1 LRYRLHLEAV
11 KAMVDAVK
19 QHWPEYLIEGA
30 ALGAFLFSACMFP
43 VLLEHPASPI
53 HQAIDDVVLRRAL
66 MGLAMGATAISI
78 IYSPWGKRSGAHMNP
93 SVTLAFYTTG
103 RVAGWDAA
111 LYIVSQTIGAVL
123 GVALARLLIGE
134 PVEHSAVGYAATR
147 PGMDGIAVAFA
158 AEFAISA
165 LLMTAV
171 LVVSNT
177 PLLSRFTG
185 LVAGCMVALYITFE
199 APLSGMSMNPA
210 RTFGSAYGAND
221 WTAWWVYLIAPP
233 VAMVAAAQLYRLRYG
248 AARVFCAKL
257 HHHNSQRCIFRC
269 NYGKLHA
276 E

>member
-1 LRYRLHLEAV
+1 M
-11 KAMVDAVK
+11 KAMLNAVK
-19 QHWPEYLIEGA
+19 QHWPEYLIEAA
-30 ALGAFLFSACMFP
+30 ALGAFLFSACMFT
-43 VLLEHPASPI
+43 VLLEHPGSPI
-53 HQAIDDVVLRRAL
+53 HQAIDNVAIRRAL
-66 MGLAMGATAISI
+66 MGVAMGATAVSI
-78 IYSPWGKRSGAHMNP
+78 IHSPWGKRSGAHMNP
-93 SVTLAFYTTG
+93 SVTMAYYSTG

-111 LYIVSQTIGAVL
+111 LYIAAQTVGAVA
-123 GVALARLLIGE
+123 GVDLARLVIGD
-134 PVEHSAVGYAATR
+134 PVEHSAVSYAATR

-165 LLMTAV
+165 LLMIAV

-177 PLLSRFTG
+177 PGLSQFTG

-221 WTAWWVYLIAPP
+221 FTAWWVYLVAPP
-233 VAMVAAAQLYRLRYG
+233 LAMVAAAQVYRFRYG

-257 HHHNSQRCIFRC
+257 HHHNDERCIFRC
-269 NYGKLHA
+269 NYGNLHA